1 VPDQL
6 RVLFVEDDP
15 AVRFGGSQALS
26 LAGIAVEAF
35 DGAAAALPHLHP
47 YFPGVVVTDVKMR
60 GMSGLELLDHASRI
74 DPALPVILI
83 TGHGDVAMAV
93 QAMKAGAYDFIEK
106 PFSSDYLI
114 GVVQRALEKRRLTFE
129 VQELRRKLED
139 RQGIEQTL
147 IGPSAPME
155 ELRRT
160 ITKLGD
166 SCPDLLIVGETG
178 TGKELVAQCL
188 HQHSRLRDGRFVALN
203 CGALPETMFE
213 SEIFGHEAGAFTG
226 AQKRRIGKLEY
237 AARGTLFLDEI
248 EAMPLSMQ
256 VKLLRTVQQ
265 RQVVRLG
272 SNELIDVEVR
282 IVASTKADLA
292 TLSDEQKFRR
302 DLYYRLNVVSLEIPP
317 LRDRREDI
325 PILFEH
331 FLLQAAQ
338 RYRRE
343 APIAPDGLVRRL
355 MAYGWRGN
363 VRELRNVADRFV
375 LDVLGTPFR
384 LAQGHAGASVKGL
397 AEQVDEFERSVI
409 VEQLR
414 RDQGSVAAASEALA
428 MPKKT
433 LYDKIHKHMISPE
446 WFR

>member
-1 VPDQL
+1 M
-6 RVLFVEDDP
+6 P
-15 AVRFGGSQALS
+15 A
-26 LAGIAVEAF
+26 
-35 DGAAAALPHLHP
+35 P
-47 YFPGVVVTDVKMR
+47 
-60 GMSGLELLDHASRI
+60 
-74 DPALPVILI
+74 
-83 TGHGDVAMAV
+83 
-93 QAMKAGAYDFIEK
+93 
-106 PFSSDYLI
+106 
-114 GVVQRALEKRRLTFE
+114 
-129 VQELRRKLED
+129 
-139 RQGIEQTL
+139 TL
-147 IGPSAPME
+147 
-155 ELRRT
+155 
-160 ITKLGD
+160 
-166 SCPDLLIVGETG
+166 
-178 TGKELVAQCL
+178 
-188 HQHSRLRDGRFVALN
+188 RLRDGRFVALN
-203 CGALPETMFE
+203 CGAVPETMFE

-226 AQKRRIGKLEY
+226 AQKRRIGKLEH
-237 AARGTLFLDEI
+237 AAGELFLDEI
-248 EAMPLSMQ
+248 RSHAALDAGQ
-256 VKLLRTVQQ
+256 AHRAVQQ

-331 FLLQAAQ
+331 FVLQAAQ

-355 MAYGWRGN
+355 MAHGWPGN

-397 AEQVDEFERSVI
+397 AEQVDGFERSVI
-409 VEQLR
+409 VAAETRPGQR
-414 RDQGSVAAASEALA
+414 RRRERGSGDAQR
-428 MPKKT
+428 T
-433 LYDKIHKHMISPE
+433 LYDKIHKHTIAPE